1 MTAPRFSFRKAAAA
15 DLAEAYRRYEG
26 EAAGLG
32 EELLAAVHGAAAGAA
47 EEPERYPV
55 VRGDV
60 RRVLVRRFPYAVFYR
75 VRRSRVVVIAVV
87 HHRRDPHV
95 WHGRG

>member
-1 MTAPRFSFRKAAAA
+1 VTAPRFSFRRAASA
-15 DLAEAYRRYEG
+15 DLAEAYWRHER

-32 EELLAAVHGAAAGAA
+32 EELLAAVRDAVAGAA

-55 VRGDV
+55 VRADV

-75 VRRSRVVVIAVV
+75 VRRGRVVVIAVV
-87 HHRRDPHV
+87 HHRRDPRV
-95 WHGRG
+95 WHRRG